1 MDTLNSHPAPAGEE
15 IVEVDIATAGSRI
28 AAYLLNVVF
37 TVLVFVPLFYSVVL
51 PLMEH
56 WDEQNPEFLDQI
68 AWNGPLVAG
77 SLLLLLVYAAAQVWL
92 MARDGQSFGKRIMK
106 IRVLKSNGDNPGL
119 WGTVILREILFNVIV
134 SIASMIAGYLITLVV
149 QGSPETAELI
159 GNALSQLLWV
169 VCLVMLFNK
178 AKNRRTLQDML
189 ADTVVVKLPER

>member
-1 MDTLNSHPAPAGEE
+1 MDTLGSNPAPASEE

-37 TVLVFVPLFYSVVL
+37 TALVFAPLFISFVL
-51 PLMEH
+51 PIMEN
-56 WDEQNPEFLDQI
+56 WDEQNPAALDQI
-68 AWNGPLVAG
+68 AWNGPSVAGG
-77 SLLLLLVYAAAQVWL
+77 SLLLLVYLVAQVWL

-106 IRVLKSNGDNPGL
+106 IRVLKNNGTNPGF
-119 WGTVILREILFNVIV
+119 WGTVMLREILFNIIV
-134 SIASMIAGYLITLVV
+134 SIASMIVGYLITLVV

-178 AKNRRTLQDML
+178 TKNRRTLQDML
-189 ADTVVVKLPER
+189 ADTVVVKLPKR

>member
-178 AKNRRTLQDML
+178 TKNRRTLQDML

>member
-1 MDTLNSHPAPAGEE
+1 MNTLGSNPVQAGEE
-15 IVEVDIATAGSRI
+15 IVDVDIATAGSRI
-28 AAYLLNVVF
+28 AAYLLNMVF
-37 TVLVFVPLFYSVVL
+37 TALVFAPLFVSFVL
-51 PLMEH
+51 PIMEH
-56 WDEQNPEFLDQI
+56 WDEQNPAALEQI

-77 SLLLLLVYAAAQVWL
+77 GSLLLLVYLVAQVWL

-106 IRVLKSNGDNPGL
+106 IRVLKNSGDNPGL

-178 AKNRRTLQDML
+178 TKNRRTLQDML

>member
-1 MDTLNSHPAPAGEE
+1 MDTLNSLPTPAGEE

-56 WDEQNPEFLDQI
+56 WDEQNPETLDQI

-178 AKNRRTLQDML
+178 TKNRRTLQDML

>member
-37 TVLVFVPLFYSVVL
+37 TVLVFVPFFYSIVL

-77 SLLLLLVYAAAQVWL
+77 SLLLLLVYAAAQMWL

-106 IRVLKSNGDNPGL
+106 IRVLKSNGENPGF
-119 WGTVILREILFNVIV
+119 WGTVMLREILFNVIV

-178 AKNRRTLQDML
+178 TKNRRTLQDML

>member
-56 WDEQNPEFLDQI
+56 WDEQNPEALDQI

-178 AKNRRTLQDML
+178 TKNRRTLQDML

>member
-51 PLMEH
+51 PVMEH

-77 SLLLLLVYAAAQVWL
+77 SLLLLLVYAAAQMWL

-106 IRVLKSNGDNPGL
+106 IRVLKSNGENPGF
-119 WGTVILREILFNVIV
+119 WGTVMLREILFNVIV

-178 AKNRRTLQDML
+178 TKNRRTLQDML

>member
-92 MARDGQSFGKRIMK
+92 MVRDGQSFGKRIMK

-178 AKNRRTLQDML
+178 TKNRRTLQDML

>member
-77 SLLLLLVYAAAQVWL
+77 SLLLLLVYAAAQMWL

-106 IRVLKSNGDNPGL
+106 IRVLKSNGENPGF
-119 WGTVILREILFNVIV
+119 WGTVMLREILFNVIV

-178 AKNRRTLQDML
+178 TKNRRTLQDML